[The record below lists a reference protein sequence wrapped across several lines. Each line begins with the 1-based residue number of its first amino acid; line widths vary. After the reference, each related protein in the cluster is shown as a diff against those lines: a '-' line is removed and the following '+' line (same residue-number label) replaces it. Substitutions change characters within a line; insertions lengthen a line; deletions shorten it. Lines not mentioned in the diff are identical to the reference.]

1 MAASIP
7 SRAPLPGLTG
17 RVVLITG
24 ASRGLGLE
32 MALELAA
39 KGAAL
44 AITGSRDTP
53 ALDTAARTLRET
65 GAEVLALA
73 GDVADAGE
81 AARLVAET
89 QARFGRIDALINN
102 AGLGMRLIS
111 ETFTSQPALFWQ
123 TDPAAWARIVATN
136 LNGAFHMAAAVT
148 PGMIAQ
154 RFGKIVNISTSA
166 QTMVRRGYS
175 PYGPTKAALEAASR
189 VWAEDL
195 AGTGIDVNVYLPGGA
210 ANTDLLPGGA
220 DRRGADGNLLPA
232 AIMRRGIGWL
242 CSDLSN
248 GQTGGRYIARLWDT
262 SLPPG
267 EAAAGARSPRPDAPA
282 IV

>member
-1 MAASIP
+1 MP
-7 SRAPLPGLTG
+7 SRALLPGLTG

-32 MALELAA
+32 MALDLAA
-39 KGAAL
+39 QGAAL

-89 QARFGRIDALINN
+89 QARFGRIDALVNN

-111 ETFTSQPALFWQ
+111 ETFTSQPALFWK

-154 RFGKIVNISTSA
+154 RFGKIVNISSTSG
-166 QTMVRRGYS
+166 MVGSSTSCAYSATKFAVRGM
-175 PYGPTKAALEAASR
+175 TKSAALELGPLGIRVNSVHPGNVDTDMSR
-189 VWAEDL
+189 
-195 AGTGIDVNVYLPGGA
+195 AGLTPEIIQGMATRIPL
-210 ANTDLLPGGA
+210 
-220 DRRGADGNLLPA
+220 RRQ
-232 AIMRRGIGWL
+232 
-242 CSDLSN
+242 
-248 GQTGGRYIARLWDT
+248 GQ
-262 SLPPG
+262 PG
-267 EAAAGARSPRPDAPA
+267 EVAELILWLASDASSFCTGSEFVVDGGLIAG
-282 IV
+282 